1 MWENGLPNSAST
13 KKKNPFALWNIGNHP
28 KSIYSGRPYL
38 WNAER
43 LSINDY
49 IHVNQINLMFY
60 WIFSWISEK
69 FDLCWQWYKDH
80 RNICENINDFQVIIH
95 DMQIFSCVSWDYW
108 VLNCYVQYSEY
119 QRILGFLWNPVCSH
133 LFKEVYSLFKSRII
147 RFRKLGRGGLIATE
161 LEQIKKPE
169 KRSLLKLKKKYTLKS
184 QLLQY

>member
-1 MWENGLPNSAST
+1 MVCQILLPR
-13 KKKNPFALWNIGNHP
+13 KKTPFALWNIGNHP

-69 FDLCWQWYKDH
+69 FDLCWQWYKVH

-95 DMQIFSCVSWDYW
+95 DMQMLSCVSWDYW

-161 LEQIKKPE
+161 LEQIKKTE

>member
-1 MWENGLPNSAST
+1 MTQLLNTCTCKKFLKNAFFVST
-13 KKKNPFALWNIGNHP
+13 PVTGNLFYVGKWFAKFCFHEKKTPFALWNIGNHP

-49 IHVNQINLMFY
+49 IHVNLINLMFY

-69 FDLCWQWYKDH
+69 FDFCWQWYKDH

-108 VLNCYVQYSEY
+108 VLNCYVQYSE
-119 QRILGFLWNPVCSH
+119 
-133 LFKEVYSLFKSRII
+133 
-147 RFRKLGRGGLIATE
+147 
-161 LEQIKKPE
+161 
-169 KRSLLKLKKKYTLKS
+169 
-184 QLLQY
+184 

>member
-1 MWENGLPNSAST
+1 MPSLFQPLLLVTCSMWENGLPNSAST
-13 KKKNPFALWNIGNHP
+13 TKKIPFALWNIGNHP

-69 FDLCWQWYKDH
+69 FDLCWQWYKVH

-95 DMQIFSCVSWDYW
+95 DMQMLSCVSWDYW
-108 VLNCYVQYSEY
+108 VLNCWIVTYSIQNTREY
-119 QRILGFLWNPVCSH
+119 LAFCEIQFV
-133 LFKEVYSLFKSRII
+133 VTY
-147 RFRKLGRGGLIATE
+147 
-161 LEQIKKPE
+161 
-169 KRSLLKLKKKYTLKS
+169 LKKFTLYSKVAS
-184 QLLQY
+184 YVLENQEEEV